1 MKANLNAKVNNIIKW
16 PWTEKSQGHGHR
28 ERVAVQEI
36 SQRSISM
43 QGIKSVMINA
53 TKNELKRRGKSKL
66 SSYLEQKN
74 SRSGSQ
80 GKVADQEI
88 SPRSIPMQGIK
99 SVMINAAENELKRRG

>member
-1 MKANLNAKVNNIIKW
+1 
-16 PWTEKSQGHGHR
+16 
-28 ERVAVQEI
+28 
-36 SQRSISM
+36 M
-43 QGIKSVMINA
+43 QGIKSVMINT

-66 SSYLEQKN
+66 LSDVEQKN

-99 SVMINAAENELKRRG
+99 SVLINAAENEFKRRGLPKLLSDLEQKSQGQGHREMSQFRRSHQGLFPCKVSSLY